1 MPSIITLELNASLSE
16 LHVDRSPELVPLAN
30 DGCTLHHACR
40 LTVQLTSASID
51 AMRLRSAFVATC
63 QDLVVKRI
71 SELEAK
77 RLPPSICS

>member
-1 MPSIITLELNASLSE
+1 M
-16 LHVDRSPELVPLAN
+16 
-30 DGCTLHHACR
+30 
-40 LTVQLTSASID
+40 SASIA

-77 RLPPSICS
+77 